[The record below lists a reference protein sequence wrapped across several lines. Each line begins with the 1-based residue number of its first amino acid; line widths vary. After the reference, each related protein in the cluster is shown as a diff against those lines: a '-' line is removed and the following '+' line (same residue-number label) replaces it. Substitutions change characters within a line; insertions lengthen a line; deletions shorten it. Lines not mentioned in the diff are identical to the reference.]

1 MGVIGGRSYIKQTRD
16 MSKGWHT
23 IYIICVVSLTTAVIL
38 LLSHNRRQRQDI
50 GRLSYNNSLL
60 LSSNASLRELN
71 YEYKIRDSLNA
82 VKTSALML
90 ELSEYDTYRRRDL
103 NTIREL
109 NIKVRELED
118 IIAAQAVLQ
127 YDVQAPISDTII
139 NMDTA
144 RVFNYVSE
152 WSEVKGFIGKD
163 TVTISIRDTVPLL
176 IVETVRYKRF
186 LGFLWKTRKVKRRQV
201 DVTSENP
208 NVIIDR
214 LEFIHITK

>member
-1 MGVIGGRSYIKQTRD
+1 
-16 MSKGWHT
+16 
-23 IYIICVVSLTTAVIL
+23 
-38 LLSHNRRQRQDI
+38 
-50 GRLSYNNSLL
+50 
-60 LSSNASLRELN
+60 
-71 YEYKIRDSLNA
+71 
-82 VKTSALML
+82 ML

>member
-1 MGVIGGRSYIKQTRD
+1 